1 MPSRLNRKYLYE
13 NLVTG
18 EVQDQLPDETDE
30 EDEADEVGK
39 RSLLKITLAEFNN
52 LKYIFSSSTTAT
64 TTITTTATSYSCR
77 GSAATSS
84 SSIASTTAAATTPE
98 SSFKRLSSWCITG
111 PGYGTLRW
119 RQQWRWKWQRVYNI

>member
-98 SSFKRLSSWCITG
+98 SSFKRLSS
-111 PGYGTLRW
+111 
-119 RQQWRWKWQRVYNI
+119 